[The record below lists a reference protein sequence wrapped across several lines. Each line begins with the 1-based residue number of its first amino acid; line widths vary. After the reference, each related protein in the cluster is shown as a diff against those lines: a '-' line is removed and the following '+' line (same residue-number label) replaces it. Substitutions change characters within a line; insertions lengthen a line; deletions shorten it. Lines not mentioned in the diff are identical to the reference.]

1 MSADPVTLAVISTS
15 IQAVGTY
22 QGIQAQKAANKA
34 AIRSYEDE
42 KKFNELK
49 ALQDSNNVREEAKKK
64 QKINRAIVAGAG
76 YNDDSRHFL
85 STQSEID
92 RIATKDIGNIRINM
106 MRGNQKM
113 DTMIYTKRVMG
124 KAQEF
129 GGYASIASAGFKTA
143 AYAKQYKTKN
153 KTRGQYIGG
162 TQSDGNYFDPYDSGQ
177 TE

>member
-1 MSADPVTLAVISTS
+1 MSADPVTLAIISTS

-22 QGIQAQKAANKA
+22 KGIQAEKSKNKA
-34 AIRSYEDE
+34 AIQSYEDE

-49 ALQDSNNVREEAKKK
+49 AIQDSNNVKDEAKKK
-64 QKINRAIVAGAG
+64 QKINKAIVAGAG

-92 RIATKDIGNIRINM
+92 RIAAKDITNIRINM

-113 DTMIYTKRVMG
+113 DTMIYTTKVMG

-143 AYAKQYKTKN
+143 AYAKQYKASK
-153 KTRGQYIGG
+153 KPRGQYFTDDDKDKIG
-162 TQSDGNYFDPYDSGQ
+162 
-177 TE
+177 

>member
-22 QGIQAQKAANKA
+22 KGIQAQKAANKA

-92 RIATKDIGNIRINM
+92 R
-106 MRGNQKM
+106 
-113 DTMIYTKRVMG
+113 
-124 KAQEF
+124 
-129 GGYASIASAGFKTA
+129 
-143 AYAKQYKTKN
+143 
-153 KTRGQYIGG
+153 
-162 TQSDGNYFDPYDSGQ
+162 
-177 TE
+177 